1 MQTKLDLVAEP
12 RVLKLDV
19 RASVSL
25 SRMETGLRRQSL
37 VDCVA
42 RVCASEKETKEE
54 RGRAVQR
61 TWAGRGQTKDL
72 GARCGAGTSD
82 RSPRRLLAD
91 QRLAE
96 ANSFPHV
103 PLHRSACLLCIREC
117 IPAFDVM
124 LMQPGIA
131 PSCLDTIFAL

>member
-12 RVLKLDV
+12 RVLKLEV

-61 TWAGRGQTKDL
+61 TWAGRGQTAWLPWMAFPALSSSRLNAAVNERADPGRDVTGS
-72 GARCGAGTSD
+72 GAVTLTRGREAAGD
-82 RSPRRLLAD
+82 RALRAPYSLDVCANHERGRR
-91 QRLAE
+91 
-96 ANSFPHV
+96 
-103 PLHRSACLLCIREC
+103 
-117 IPAFDVM
+117 
-124 LMQPGIA
+124 
-131 PSCLDTIFAL
+131 T